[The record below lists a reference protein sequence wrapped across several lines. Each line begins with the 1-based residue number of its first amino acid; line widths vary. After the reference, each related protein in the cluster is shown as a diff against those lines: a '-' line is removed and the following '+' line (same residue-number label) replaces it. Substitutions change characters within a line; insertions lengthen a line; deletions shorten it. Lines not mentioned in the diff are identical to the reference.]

1 MKTAWNPEGPR
12 DVTSDVERWII
23 IEGNPSGELT
33 PPRNKALI
41 AGLIKGNQWVF
52 INPDHKALFFGGEGV
67 ALAGG
72 S

>member
-1 MKTAWNPEGPR
+1 MKMAWNPEGPR

-41 AGLIKGNQWVF
+41 AGLIEGNQWVS
-52 INPDHKALFFGGEGV
+52 INPNHKAGYFFLGGV